1 MLQFLKPSPP
11 SWWSGLKLF
20 PIRQFFL
27 HRLVSTLV
35 VEWIEIQRV
44 KKEGLVIRSPPSWW
58 SGLKFTVKID
68 AYTHGNV
75 STLVVEWIEME
86 MCYMRPGWRES
97 PPSWWSG
104 LKLRMAKEI
113 EALPPSPPSWWS
125 GLKCTRLTARCNPHG
140 LHPRGGVD

>member
-1 MLQFLKPSPP
+1 M
-11 SWWSGLKLF
+11 
-20 PIRQFFL
+20 
-27 HRLVSTLV
+27 

-125 GLKCTRLTARCNPHG
+125 GLKSVWYPCILIGINVSTLVVEWIEIG
-140 LHPRGGVD
+140 